1 MRYIRL
7 SAIFYSVTTSA
18 FTYYSFAG
26 VHFKLEDLVEQYVRE
41 TIEYRTELTEDTIPK
56 ILRLEGVEGFDS
68 SGKAT

>member
-1 MRYIRL
+1 MF

-41 TIEYRTELTEDTIPK
+41 TIEYRTELTEDTIPT
-56 ILRLEGVEGFDS
+56 ILRLEGVTGFDS